1 MVQRRRPRAG
11 RRRGGILGALGFA
24 ALLVLMYFAEP
35 LGLGEWLDGLLGR
48 EALPVSAIAE
58 LPAEG
63 LAVSYIDVG
72 QGDATLIVCNGEAML
87 IDAGVPE
94 EGQTVV
100 DSLTASGV
108 DSLVY
113 AAVTHAHDDHCG
125 GMDEVVE
132 AVDIGTLFAPYT
144 EYGSSGAFTYFEDAA
159 AEQGLYVTVPTIG
172 STFTLGGA
180 AVSFVG
186 PVGDWGDDLND
197 SSLIIRVDY
206 GERSFLFPGDAS
218 DGVIEDSAY
227 IGGYDL
233 DCDVLKLGHHGSST
247 STSDAFLKA
256 VSPAFAVISCGE
268 GNSYGHPHKE
278 TLEKLEA
285 AGIQVLRTD
294 LLGDITAQWGEDGV
308 TWAYSRNSAA
318 ELP

>member
-1 MVQRRRPRAG
+1 MAQRRNSRAG
-11 RRRGGILGALGFA
+11 KRRGGVLGALGFA
-24 ALLVLMYFAEP
+24 ALVLIVYLAEP
-35 LGLGEWLDGLLGR
+35 LGLGSLLGGIFGGDV
-48 EALPVSAIAE
+48 PVSVIAE
-58 LPAEG
+58 LPEEG

-100 DSLTASGV
+100 DYLTASGV

-125 GMDEVVE
+125 GMDDVVD
-132 AVDIGTLFAPYT
+132 AFPIGTLFAPYT
-144 EYGSSGAFTYFEDAA
+144 EFDSSGAFTYFEDAA
-159 AEQGLYVTVPTIG
+159 AERGLYITVPTIG

-180 AVSFVG
+180 TVSFVG

-206 GERSFLFPGDAS
+206 GSRSFLFPGDAS
-218 DGVIEDSAY
+218 DGTIADYAY
-227 IGGYDL
+227 VGGYDL

-247 STSDAFLKA
+247 STDEEILDLTTPEIA
-256 VSPAFAVISCGE
+256 VASCGLD
-268 GNSYGHPHKE
+268 NSYGHPHDE
-278 TLEKLEA
+278 VVDLLA
-285 AGIQVLRTD
+285 VRGIELLRTD
-294 LLGDITAQWGEDGV
+294 LDGTVTVWTDGEELSLYEAGEQ
-308 TWAYSRNSAA
+308 AA
-318 ELP
+318 

>member
-1 MVQRRRPRAG
+1 MAQRRNSRAG
-11 RRRGGILGALGFA
+11 KRRGGVLGALGFA
-24 ALLVLMYFAEP
+24 ALVLIVYLAEP
-35 LGLGEWLDGLLGR
+35 LGLGSLLGGIFGGDV
-48 EALPVSAIAE
+48 PVSVIAE
-58 LPAEG
+58 LPEEG

-100 DSLTASGV
+100 DYLTASGV

-125 GMDEVVE
+125 GMDDVVD
-132 AVDIGTLFAPYT
+132 AFPIGTLFAPYT
-144 EYGSSGAFTYFEDAA
+144 EFDSSGAFTYFEDAA
-159 AEQGLYVTVPTIG
+159 AERGLYITVPTIG

-180 AVSFVG
+180 TVSFVG

-206 GERSFLFPGDAS
+206 GSRSFLFPGDAS
-218 DGVIEDSAY
+218 DGTIADCAY

-247 STSDAFLKA
+247 STDEEILDLTTPEIA
-256 VSPAFAVISCGE
+256 VASCGLD
-268 GNSYGHPHKE
+268 NSYAHPHDE
-278 TLEKLEA
+278 VVDLLAVRGIKL
-285 AGIQVLRTD
+285 LRTD
-294 LLGDITAQWGEDGV
+294 LDGTVTVWTDGEELSLYEAGEQ
-308 TWAYSRNSAA
+308 AA
-318 ELP
+318 

>member
-1 MVQRRRPRAG
+1 MAQRRRPRAG

-24 ALLVLMYFAEP
+24 VLLVLMYFAEP

-94 EGQTVV
+94 GGADRGGLSCRLRRGQPG
-100 DSLTASGV
+100 LRRGH
-108 DSLVY
+108 
-113 AAVTHAHDDHCG
+113 THAHDDHCG

-159 AEQGLYVTVPTIG
+159 AEQGLLCHRADHRQHLHP
-172 STFTLGGA
+172 
-180 AVSFVG
+180 
-186 PVGDWGDDLND
+186 
-197 SSLIIRVDY
+197 
-206 GERSFLFPGDAS
+206 
-218 DGVIEDSAY
+218 SA
-227 IGGYDL
+227 G
-233 DCDVLKLGHHGSST
+233 
-247 STSDAFLKA
+247 
-256 VSPAFAVISCGE
+256 
-268 GNSYGHPHKE
+268 
-278 TLEKLEA
+278 
-285 AGIQVLRTD
+285 R
-294 LLGDITAQWGEDGV
+294 
-308 TWAYSRNSAA
+308 R
-318 ELP
+318 

>member
-1 MVQRRRPRAG
+1 MAQRRRPRAG

-24 ALLVLMYFAEP
+24 VLLVLMYFAEP

-100 DSLTASGV
+100 DYLAASGV

-113 AAVTHAHDDHCG
+113 AVVTHAHDDHCG

-180 AVSFVG
+180 EVSFVG

-247 STSDAFLKA
+247 STDEDVLDITTPGIA
-256 VSPAFAVISCGE
+256 VASCGL
-268 GNSYGHPHKE
+268 GNSYGHPHQE
-278 TLEKLEA
+278 VVDLLA
-285 AGIQVLRTD
+285 QRGIELLRTD
-294 LLGDITAQWGEDGV
+294 LDGTV
-308 TWAYSRNSAA
+308 TVWTDGQELSIYEPEAEAA
-318 ELP
+318 

>member
-1 MVQRRRPRAG
+1 MAQRRRPRAG

-24 ALLVLMYFAEP
+24 ALLALMYFAEP

-58 LPAEG
+58 LPEEG

-100 DSLTASGV
+100 DYLTASGV

-125 GMDEVVE
+125 GMDDVVD
-132 AVDIGTLFAPYT
+132 AFPIGTLFAPYT
-144 EYGSSGAFTYFEDAA
+144 EFDSSGAFTYFEDAA
-159 AEQGLYVTVPTIG
+159 AERGLYVTVPTIG

-247 STSDAFLKA
+247 STDEDVLDITTPGIA
-256 VSPAFAVISCGE
+256 VASCGLD
-268 GNSYGHPHKE
+268 NSYGHPHQE
-278 TLEKLEA
+278 VVDLLA
-285 AGIQVLRTD
+285 QRGIELLRTD
-294 LLGDITAQWGEDGV
+294 LDGTV
-308 TWAYSRNSAA
+308 TVWTDGQELSVYEPEAEAA
-318 ELP
+318 

>member
-1 MVQRRRPRAG
+1 MAQRRRPRAG

-24 ALLVLMYFAEP
+24 ALLALMYFAEP

-100 DSLTASGV
+100 DYLAASGV

-113 AAVTHAHDDHCG
+113 AVVTHAHDDHCG

-180 AVSFVG
+180 EVSFVG

-233 DCDVLKLGHHGSST
+233 DCDVLKLGHHGSRT
-247 STSDAFLKA
+247 STDEEVLRLT
-256 VSPAFAVISCGE
+256 SPEVAIASCGE
-268 GNSYGHPHKE
+268 GNSYGHPHE
-278 TLEKLEA
+278 EVVELCDSE
-285 AGIQVLRTD
+285 GILLLRTD
-294 LLGDITAQWGEDGV
+294 RDGNITLHSDGAEV
-308 TWAYSRNSAA
+308 TRAA
-318 ELP
+318 

>member
-1 MVQRRRPRAG
+1 MAQRRRPRAG

-24 ALLVLMYFAEP
+24 ALLALMYFAEP

-58 LPAEG
+58 LPEEG

-100 DSLTASGV
+100 DYLTASGV

-125 GMDEVVE
+125 GMDDVVD
-132 AVDIGTLFAPYT
+132 AFPIGTLFAPYT
-144 EYGSSGAFTYFEDAA
+144 EFDSSGAFTYFEDAA

-180 AVSFVG
+180 EVSFVG

-247 STSDAFLKA
+247 STDEDVLDITTPGIA
-256 VSPAFAVISCGE
+256 VASCGLD
-268 GNSYGHPHKE
+268 NSYGHPHQE
-278 TLEKLEA
+278 VVDLLA
-285 AGIQVLRTD
+285 QRGIELLRTD
-294 LLGDITAQWGEDGV
+294 LDGTV
-308 TWAYSRNSAA
+308 TVWTDGQELSVYEPEAEAA
-318 ELP
+318 